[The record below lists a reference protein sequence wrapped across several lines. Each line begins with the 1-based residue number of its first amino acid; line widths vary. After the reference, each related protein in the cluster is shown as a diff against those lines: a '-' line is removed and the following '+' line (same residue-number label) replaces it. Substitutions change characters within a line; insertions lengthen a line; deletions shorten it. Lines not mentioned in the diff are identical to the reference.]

1 MKKDVD
7 GNQIPWQSLRMSNT
21 NQLPQTAMKMIL
33 ETAVEFLANKHSVTI
48 EQITEALREGNAK
61 IWSQLNTLLEVGVET
76 AKEAA

>member
-1 MKKDVD
+1 
-7 GNQIPWQSLRMSNT
+7 
-21 NQLPQTAMKMIL
+21 MKMIL